1 MKKKIRLTWI
11 LFAAFLLITVISLTV
26 FGGYAFWAM
35 RNFFYKQS
43 ALALEA
49 RGQLIKTQLIEHI
62 APENRPLIDAV
73 CKTAGAA
80 SKSRITVISTDG
92 TVLGDSYVNPEK
104 MDNHANRP
112 EIQKALAGKTAT
124 HIRFSTTMHKKMLY
138 VALPVHMNSRIQGVV
153 RTSLAVTTLED
164 QILAIRNR
172 ILFAG
177 VVIFLAAAGISLW
190 VSRRISMPI
199 EAMKHGADRF
209 AAGDLD
215 YRLPAAHT
223 DEMAGLADAMNR
235 MAQQYR
241 KRMIDVTRQ
250 HNEIEAILAS
260 MQEGLIALDSEERF
274 IKMNQA
280 AREIL
285 DISWSPGKKIS
296 ILELVRNRD
305 LEQLIQEVRSTN
317 TRIKKDITLHRNGE
331 RVIHIHG
338 SPIYGDDKNRVG
350 TLLMLNDVTQ
360 LRRLEN
366 IRQDFAANVSHELK
380 TPLTAVK
387 GFVETLIHGP
397 LDDTE
402 GTKRFLGIIEK
413 HVNRLDAI
421 IEDLMVLA
429 RIEENGE
436 TQRIGKQAHRI
447 DEVLQKAVELCRPEA
462 EAKRIQI
469 ELNFQDAPRMKMDA
483 ILFEQATAN
492 ILDNAVKY
500 SPEGSV
506 IRIESRLDDSGLS
519 IDFKDEGIGIEKKHI
534 PRLFERFYRVDQ
546 ARSRKLGGTG
556 LGLAIVKHIV
566 QAHGGQIFVESTPGK
581 GSVFTMHFPC
591 PELDGTLEES
601 DGPG

>member
-1 MKKKIRLTWI
+1 MKKKTRLTWI
-11 LFAAFLLITVISLTV
+11 LFAAFLLITVVSLAV
-26 FGGYAFWAM
+26 SGGYAFWAM
-35 RNFFYKQS
+35 RDFFYKHS

-49 RGQLIKTQLIEHI
+49 RGQLIKTQIIEHI
-62 APENRPLIDAV
+62 VPGNRPLIDAI
-73 CKTAGAA
+73 CKTAGTA

-92 TVLGDSYVNPEK
+92 TVLGDSYVNPDK

-112 EIQKALAGKTAT
+112 EIQSALEGKTAT
-124 HIRFSTTMHKKMLY
+124 RIRFSTTMQKKMMY
-138 VALPVHMNSRIQGVV
+138 VALPVHMNNRIRGVV
-153 RTSLAVTTLED
+153 RTSLAVTTLEN

-177 VVIFLAAAGISLW
+177 VLIFLAAAGISLW

-199 EAMKHGADRF
+199 EAMKNGADRF

-215 YRLPAAHT
+215 YRLPVAHT

-235 MAQQYR
+235 MARQLR

-260 MQEGLIALDSEERF
+260 MQEGLIALDPEERV
-274 IKMNQA
+274 IKMNQP

-285 DISWSPGKKIS
+285 GVSWEPGKKPS

-305 LEQLIQEVRSTN
+305 LEQLIQQVLSTE
-317 TRIKKDITLHRNGE
+317 TPAEKDIAFHRNGE
-331 RVIHIHG
+331 RVIHVHG
-338 SPIYGDDKNRVG
+338 SPIYGAGKKRVG

-397 LDDTE
+397 HDDTE

-421 IEDLMVLA
+421 IEDLMTLS
-429 RIEENGE
+429 RIEESGE

-447 DEVLQKAVELCRPEA
+447 DEVLEKAVELRRPEA
-462 EAKRIQI
+462 EAKQIRI
-469 ELNFQDAPRMKMDA
+469 ELNCQDAPRMKMDA
-483 ILFEQATAN
+483 ILFEQAAAN

-506 IRIESRLDDSGLS
+506 IRIESRLEASGLV
-519 IDFKDEGIGIEKKHI
+519 IAFKDEGIGIEKKHL
-534 PRLFERFYRVDQ
+534 PRLFERFYRVDR

-566 QAHGGQIFVESTPGK
+566 QAHGGRIFVESTPGK
-581 GSVFTMHFPC
+581 GSTFTLHFPH
-591 PELDGTLEES
+591 PELEPAPTEPDKST
-601 DGPG
+601 